1 MVGILTMAHGLPVTG
16 CSQGADTLTHAQG
29 FSKFHKHI
37 SSLILLLDL
46 FRCRAS
52 RDFLATVDRISSA
65 IFIGRFM
72 LDVNTGAEIKL
83 TSPSSARMATASV
96 EKSRRCP
103 RPSRGLDQECL
114 VFFCSHSND
123 RQVHE
128 VPMTRRFLQRVSDFV
143 FCQVEFS
150 GFTPCLIV
158 PLFL

>member
-37 SSLILLLDL
+37 SSLILLPDL
-46 FRCRAS
+46 SRCRAS

-114 VFFCSHSND
+114 VFSFTFQRSASARSTD
-123 RQVHE
+123 DSQIFA
-128 VPMTRRFLQRVSDFV
+128 TRR
-143 FCQVEFS
+143 
-150 GFTPCLIV
+150 
-158 PLFL
+158 

>member
-83 TSPSSARMATASV
+83 TSPS
-96 EKSRRCP
+96 
-103 RPSRGLDQECL
+103 
-114 VFFCSHSND
+114 
-123 RQVHE
+123 
-128 VPMTRRFLQRVSDFV
+128 
-143 FCQVEFS
+143 
-150 GFTPCLIV
+150 
-158 PLFL
+158 

>member
-37 SSLILLLDL
+37 SSLILLPDL
-46 FRCRAS
+46 FRCRAC

-83 TSPSSARMATASV
+83 TSPS
-96 EKSRRCP
+96 
-103 RPSRGLDQECL
+103 
-114 VFFCSHSND
+114 
-123 RQVHE
+123 
-128 VPMTRRFLQRVSDFV
+128 
-143 FCQVEFS
+143 
-150 GFTPCLIV
+150 
-158 PLFL
+158 

>member
-52 RDFLATVDRISSA
+52 RYFLVTVDRISSA

-114 VFFCSHSND
+114 VFSRSHSND

-128 VPMTRRFLQRVSDFV
+128 VLMTRRFLQRVDDFV
-143 FCQVEFS
+143 FRQVEFS

-158 PLFL
+158 S

>member
-37 SSLILLLDL
+37 SSLILLPDL
-46 FRCRAS
+46 FRCRTS

-83 TSPSSARMATASV
+83 TSPSSLRMVTVTV
-96 EKSRRCP
+96 EKNRSLARSIRAL
-103 RPSRGLDQECL
+103 R
-114 VFFCSHSND
+114 
-123 RQVHE
+123 
-128 VPMTRRFLQRVSDFV
+128 MW
-143 FCQVEFS
+143 
-150 GFTPCLIV
+150 
-158 PLFL
+158 

>member
-114 VFFCSHSND
+114 VFSF
-123 RQVHE
+123 
-128 VPMTRRFLQRVSDFV
+128 TFQRSASARSTDDSQIFV

-158 PLFL
+158 SWENLFL